1 MRVQVRACCIV
12 QPVLCVSMYYCMY
25 VRVRNN
31 YEVHTAVH
39 ICMACMLVREC
50 AMLYMYGTTTRP
62 RKHELYVCVCG
73 LSVGRSVQHVSVLRA
88 WYDMGE

>member
-1 MRVQVRACCIV
+1 
-12 QPVLCVSMYYCMY
+12 
-25 VRVRNN
+25 
-31 YEVHTAVH
+31 
-39 ICMACMLVREC
+39 MLVREC

-88 WYDMGE
+88 WYDMGK